1 MRRMLIRWLT
11 PLAWRSGDARLARA
25 IRRFADVE
33 ADSGW
38 QALQLLYGVDDPA
51 LKAEC
56 FEIALEESAHS
67 RMFRQVALAL
77 DREVERGWQPQ
88 GREALFDPG
97 AADGA
102 VNAVADL
109 MVNERGVYAEFSDYE
124 RATRH
129 PWLIAVFA
137 RIREDE
143 SEHGDCAGDML
154 AQLCGDPS
162 LARRAL
168 RRAGR
173 RRFRRNYMVGSK
185 AVGGAM
191 MGLLL
196 RVAFFALGGFGRAFS
211 GRGAS
216 AAEARA
222 PRARTSG

>member
-11 PLAWRSGDARLARA
+11 PLAWRSGDARMARA

-67 RMFRQVALAL
+67 RMFRQVALEL
-77 DREVERGWQPQ
+77 DRDVERGWQPP

-97 AADGA
+97 TVDGA

-109 MVNERGVYAEFSDYE
+109 MVNERGVYGEFSDYA
-124 RATRH
+124 RASRH
-129 PWLIAVFA
+129 PRLAAIFA

-143 SEHGDCAGDML
+143 SGHGDCAGDML
-154 AQLCGDPS
+154 ARLCADR
-162 LARRAL
+162 AQAHRAL

-173 RRFRRNYMVGSK
+173 RRFWRNYMAGSK

-196 RVAFFALGGFGRAFS
+196 RVAFFALGGLGRAFS
-211 GRGAS
+211 GRDAS
-216 AAEARA
+216 AAEAQA
-222 PRARTSG
+222 PRAQASG